1 MHSWRPKEDMG
12 CPVLFLSTL
21 VHETWSPNKAEP
33 AGGQRARRSSCL
45 RSSRCWS
52 YQCLRPC
59 AALFL
64 FSFFTWGMGIHTRVL
79 GFVQQ
84 APFRT
89 KKSPQPPLC
98 LYCFFLSSPTDAA
111 EQTLRIC
118 LLVLFRTSEGT
129 FSKFLLFIHC

>member
-1 MHSWRPKEDMG
+1 MASELVGLPASVPHDAGAISACG
-12 CPVLFLSTL
+12 LVL
-21 VHETWSPNKAEP
+21 
-33 AGGQRARRSSCL
+33 
-45 RSSRCWS
+45 
-52 YQCLRPC
+52 
-59 AALFL
+59 LFL

-79 GFVQQ
+79 RFVQQ

-89 KKSPQPPLC
+89 EKSPQPPLC